1 MEKQNKE
8 NPFEEGQSTKAPE
21 EETVTL
27 TVDGQEITLTME
39 QLVQAAVSG
48 LSRRAEMIRM
58 AGAAGQVPDGQV
70 YANFIASYPEVQ
82 PGDIP
87 QEVWQDAQMERRAEM
102 IRMAGAAGQV
112 PDGQVYAN
120 FIASYPEVQP
130 GDIPQ
135 EVWQDAQMEGS
146 LVSAYRKY
154 EIAQLRARLKALEQ
168 NAANR
173 RQAVGSAAGDGQP
186 SQIDP
191 VVAALRGE
199 M

>member
-1 MEKQNKE
+1 MEEQKKE
-8 NPFEEGQSTKAPE
+8 NPFEEGQSAKAPE

-70 YANFIASYPEVQ
+70 YANFISA
-82 PGDIP
+82 
-87 QEVWQDAQMERRAEM
+87 
-102 IRMAGAAGQV
+102 
-112 PDGQVYAN
+112 
-120 FIASYPEVQP
+120 YPEVQP

-154 EIAQLRARLKALEQ
+154 EIAQLRARLAALEQ
-168 NAANR
+168 NAENR

-199 M
+199 A

>member
-1 MEKQNKE
+1 METKKRLPEEQE
-8 NPFEEGQSTKAPE
+8 NPFEEGQPAKAPQ

-48 LSRRAEMIRM
+48 LSRRGEVIRM

-70 YANFIASYPEVQ
+70 YANFIA
-82 PGDIP
+82 
-87 QEVWQDAQMERRAEM
+87 A
-102 IRMAGAAGQV
+102 
-112 PDGQVYAN
+112 
-120 FIASYPEVQP
+120 YPEVQP

-154 EIAQLRARLKALEQ
+154 EIALLKAKLKALEQ
-168 NAANR
+168 NEANQ

-186 SQIDP
+186 VQLDP

-199 M
+199 

>member
-1 MEKQNKE
+1 MEKQKKE
-8 NPFEEGQSTKAPE
+8 NPFEEGQSAKAPE

-48 LSRRAEMIRM
+48 LSRRAEVIRM

-70 YANFIASYPEVQ
+70 YANFIA
-82 PGDIP
+82 
-87 QEVWQDAQMERRAEM
+87 A
-102 IRMAGAAGQV
+102 
-112 PDGQVYAN
+112 
-120 FIASYPEVQP
+120 YPEVQP

>member
-8 NPFEEGQSTKAPE
+8 NPFEEGQSTKTPE

-48 LSRRAEMIRM
+48 LSRRAEVIRM

-70 YANFIASYPEVQ
+70 YANFIA
-82 PGDIP
+82 
-87 QEVWQDAQMERRAEM
+87 A
-102 IRMAGAAGQV
+102 
-112 PDGQVYAN
+112 
-120 FIASYPEVQP
+120 YPEVQP

-154 EIAQLRARLKALEQ
+154 EIAQLRA
-168 NAANR
+168 
-173 RQAVGSAAGDGQP
+173 